1 MRRKKFFKTR
11 DEAKTYLQSYEPRY
25 VTDPR
30 KDKMQVFR
38 LKYPRNAYK
47 YFVGTLFELD
57 VVRFS

>member
-11 DEAKTYLQSYEPRY
+11 DDARTYLRGYEPQY

-30 KDKMQVFR
+30 KDQMRVFR
-38 LKYPRNAYK
+38 VKYPRCGRK